1 MIHAGLRDTASLFA
15 ARRAPV
21 AVLGATAAAV
31 IVIDEIS
38 KAFALHLLPE
48 LDAGQTRFFQL
59 GVLHNGDFAWGLSA
73 GPESAA
79 ISAVAAL
86 VILGLSL
93 AVCGALAAHDRVAPV
108 MLGLIVG
115 AGVANATDGLTAPM
129 GVVDWIA
136 VGAGGG
142 IVVNFADVAVLVGV
156 GLCARTVYR
165 LTLAI
170 RRQHAV
176 RR

>member
-1 MIHAGLRDTASLFA
+1 MIHAGLRDTASRFTARHASVA
-15 ARRAPV
+15 A
-21 AVLGATAAAV
+21 LGATAVAV
-31 IVIDEIS
+31 IVADEIS
-38 KAFALHLLPE
+38 KAVALRLVPE
-48 LDAGQTRFFQL
+48 LGAGPTRFLQL

-73 GPESAA
+73 GTDSAA

-93 AVCGALAAHDRVAPV
+93 AVCAALASHDRAAPV

-115 AGVANATDGLTAPM
+115 AGVANATDALTPPA

-142 IVVNFADVAVLVGV
+142 IVANLADVAVVVGV

-165 LTLAI
+165 LGVAM
-170 RRQHAV
+170 RVAGGR
-176 RR
+176 